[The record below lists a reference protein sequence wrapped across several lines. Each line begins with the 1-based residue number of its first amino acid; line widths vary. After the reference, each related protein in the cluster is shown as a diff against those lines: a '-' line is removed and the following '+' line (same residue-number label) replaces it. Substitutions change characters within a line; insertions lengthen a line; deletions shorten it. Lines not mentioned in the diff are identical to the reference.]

1 MKQGYKQKAKGMVK
15 MKIERCEKESFVV
28 VGKEGKTSD
37 GADFI
42 KRLWDDAN
50 SHFGEVEHL
59 AKKDKNGNIKFE

>member
-37 GADFI
+37 GAGLCGTF
-42 KRLWDDAN
+42 
-50 SHFGEVEHL
+50 
-59 AKKDKNGNIKFE
+59 